1 LDEILGSLIVPRQAA
16 SDTPDIVG
24 EREGLF
30 VEGEPCRID
39 RWIELVGSVIG
50 HTPRVPV
57 SRARTAG
64 RYEGRAIHT
73 IQNAVAVDR
82 IPSSK
87 RY

>member
-24 EREGLF
+24 EREGLLIK
-30 VEGEPCRID
+30 GEACRID
-39 RWIELVGSVIG
+39 RWIELVGSVIR

-64 RYEGRAIHT
+64 RYEGRTIHT
-73 IQNAVAVDR
+73 IQNAVTVDR
-82 IPSSK
+82 IPSLK